1 MTASLQC
8 RSDISLHDRRF
19 MSQAGRTRCFARSAT
34 RARSARRGEEK
45 YRALYFSL
53 PLVSRSPCLAHK
65 APVMQATAIFIELVV
80 TSLLLLYQKPT
91 LDRDIVDDV
100 SHYTRLHGFT
110 RLKRNELI
118 QLNQIVMISLVRCL
132 KKIHRR
138 LTRC

>member
-19 MSQAGRTRCFARSAT
+19 MSQAGRTRCF
-34 RARSARRGEEK
+34 ARSARRGEEK

-80 TSLLLLYQKPT
+80 TSLLLLYHKPT

>member
-8 RSDISLHDRRF
+8 RSDISLHNRRF
-19 MSQAGRTRCFARSAT
+19 MSQAGRTRCFAWSAT
-34 RARSARRGEEK
+34 RARSARPGEEK
-45 YRALYFSL
+45 YKALYFSL
-53 PLVSRSPCLAHK
+53 PLVSRSPCLA
-65 APVMQATAIFIELVV
+65 VMQATAIFIELVV

-118 QLNQIVMISLVRCL
+118 QLNQIVMISLVRCP